1 MCQIAKSP
9 TGGARGKP
17 GSNQFSVELVA
28 RDFPLAPLVGLV
40 GLYQEPNEFP
50 QGSHTGKPGE
60 NQGTTRSSLN

>member
-17 GSNQFSVELVA
+17 GSNQFSAELVA
-28 RDFPLAPLVGLV
+28 RDFPLAPLV

-60 NQGTTRSSLN
+60 NQGATSSSLN

>member
-9 TGGARGKP
+9 KGGGRGRP
-17 GSNQFSVELVA
+17 RSNQFSAELVA
-28 RDFPLAPLVGLV
+28 RDVPLAPLVGLV

-60 NQGTTRSSLN
+60 NQGATSSSLN